1 VRAGFPGIPSGM
13 GKLFYKAVGMGV
25 SVLGGILASAIFRRV
40 WREATDEDEAP
51 SATDARRSWS
61 EVLIAAA
68 LQGAIFAVVKAVL
81 DRGTATAARELT
93 GTWPGEGDEGDA
105 AAEAGGAK

>member
-1 VRAGFPGIPSGM
+1 MS
-13 GKLFYKAVGMGV
+13 KLLYRVISVGA
-25 SVLGGILASAIFRRV
+25 SVLGGILASAIFKRV

-51 SATDARRSWS
+51 SGTDARRSWS

-68 LQGAIFAVVKAVL
+68 IHGAIFAVVKAAL
-81 DRGTATAARELT
+81 DRGSATAARELT
-93 GTWPGEGDEGDA
+93 GTWPGDGDEGDA

>member
-1 VRAGFPGIPSGM
+1 MSKLLNRAISVGVR
-13 GKLFYKAVGMGV
+13 LGV
-25 SVLGGILASAIFRRV
+25 SMLGAVVAGAVFKRV
-40 WREATDEDEAP
+40 WRVATDEDEAP

-68 LQGAIFAVVKAVL
+68 LQGAIFAVIKAVL

-93 GTWPGEGDEGDA
+93 GTWPGDGDEGDA

>member
-1 VRAGFPGIPSGM
+1 MS
-13 GKLFYKAVGMGV
+13 KLLYKVISIGA
-25 SVLGGILASAIFRRV
+25 SVLGGILAGAIFKRV
-40 WREATDEDEAP
+40 WRVTADEDEAP

>member
-1 VRAGFPGIPSGM
+1 MS
-13 GKLFYKAVGMGV
+13 KLLYKAISIGA
-25 SVLGGILASAIFRRV
+25 SVLGGILAGAIFKRV

-68 LQGAIFAVVKAVL
+68 IHGAIFAVVKAAL
-81 DRGTATAARELT
+81 DRGSATAARELT
-93 GTWPGEGDEGDA
+93 GTWPGDGDEGDA
-105 AAEAGGAK
+105 AAEAEPAK